1 MSSLP
6 AISPALCGGILGAV
20 TLSLCKGQGLCL
32 FYAGSFSH
40 LCWLSQGCLAQM
52 LFSEGRHGGASPG
65 DVDNRCG
72 VGTRPGTERG
82 PETPKGL
89 ATRGGGL
96 SHWEMSFLPEAP
108 SHEVPSHAMG
118 RKGLWA
124 YCSLAR
130 YPSPSPPQLS
140 GG

>member
-1 MSSLP
+1 MGEPVQVMSTTD
-6 AISPALCGGILGAV
+6 AGW
-20 TLSLCKGQGLCL
+20 GQGLE
-32 FYAGSFSH
+32 
-40 LCWLSQGCLAQM
+40 QR
-52 LFSEGRHGGASPG
+52 E
-65 DVDNRCG
+65 
-72 VGTRPGTERG
+72 G